1 MKIGFYPR
9 LAADGMRKNKR
20 LYLPYI
26 LTCTGMV
33 MMYYIVTFLQYSNA
47 VSALPGGETITAMM
61 GLGSWIIA
69 AFAVLF
75 LFYTNSFLIRR
86 RKKEF
91 GLYNILGMGKANIGI
106 ILFFETLIIAVIS
119 VVVGLT
125 AGIVLS
131 KLAELGLVSVMN
143 GNVTYD
149 LSVSPVGII
158 MSIGIFG
165 AIFLLIY
172 LNSLRQIRKNSAI
185 SLMRSENNGE
195 RPPKGNWFIGTLG
208 IVVLTA
214 AYYIAA
220 TIKSPVTALVLFF
233 VAVIM
238 VIAATY
244 MIMIS
249 GSVLLCRILKKN
261 KNYYYKPNHF
271 VSVSSMAYRMK
282 RNGAGLASI
291 CILATMVLVMISS
304 TSCLHFGAEDALNV
318 RFPRD
323 IDLSYRMTDVEA
335 LNDQNIGA
343 FRNAIIKAA
352 DGAHSKMENVTDWRS
367 VSATGYLDGNEVET
381 DRQNF
386 SDSELLGD
394 IENVFNFYFIPLAD
408 YNATTGSDETLV
420 DGEAIIATYRTSY
433 NEDTISFRHGKSF
446 KVKKQVSQFS
456 RSQEISTDIVGT
468 VTVIVPDIVE
478 ATKELAEYRR
488 EHTGTLLIPR
498 WQYSFDTGLDE
509 DAQREVYLAV
519 RDGKDLHGPEFEKQ
533 YSVLSRSIEWRAAN
547 RDDFYATYGG
557 FFYLGIILSIVFIF
571 AAVLMIYY
579 KQISEGYEDQAR
591 FRIMQNVGMTK
602 KEIRRSINS
611 QLLTVFFLPL
621 ALAGLH
627 LAFAFPIINKLL
639 WLFNFSNVLLFS
651 LTTLITF
658 AVFALFY
665 TLIYRITS
673 NAYYNIVSDAK
684 DE

>member
-1 MKIGFYPR
+1 M
-9 LAADGMRKNKR
+9 
-20 LYLPYI
+20 
-26 LTCTGMV
+26 
-33 MMYYIVTFLQYSNA
+33 
-47 VSALPGGETITAMM
+47 
-61 GLGSWIIA
+61 
-69 AFAVLF
+69 
-75 LFYTNSFLIRR
+75 
-86 RKKEF
+86 
-91 GLYNILGMGKANIGI
+91 
-106 ILFFETLIIAVIS
+106 
-119 VVVGLT
+119 
-125 AGIVLS
+125 
-131 KLAELGLVSVMN
+131 
-143 GNVTYD
+143 
-149 LSVSPVGII
+149 
-158 MSIGIFG
+158 
-165 AIFLLIY
+165 
-172 LNSLRQIRKNSAI
+172 
-185 SLMRSENNGE
+185 
-195 RPPKGNWFIGTLG
+195 
-208 IVVLTA
+208 
-214 AYYIAA
+214 
-220 TIKSPVTALVLFF
+220 
-233 VAVIM
+233 
-238 VIAATY
+238 
-244 MIMIS
+244 
-249 GSVLLCRILKKN
+249 
-261 KNYYYKPNHF
+261 
-271 VSVSSMAYRMK
+271 
-282 RNGAGLASI
+282 
-291 CILATMVLVMISS
+291 
-304 TSCLHFGAEDALNV
+304 
-318 RFPRD
+318 
-323 IDLSYRMTDVEA
+323 
-335 LNDQNIGA
+335 
-343 FRNAIIKAA
+343 
-352 DGAHSKMENVTDWRS
+352 
-367 VSATGYLDGNEVET
+367 
-381 DRQNF
+381 
-386 SDSELLGD
+386 
-394 IENVFNFYFIPLAD
+394 
-408 YNATTGSDETLV
+408 
-420 DGEAIIATYRTSY
+420 
-433 NEDTISFRHGKSF
+433 
-446 KVKKQVSQFS
+446 SQFS